1 MALSTL
7 LTLLQVAAPAPTNG
21 GIIAIRIVAG
31 VLALVMVGLIIFRSR
46 AGAKKAREKNH
57 F

>member
-7 LTLLQVAAPAPTNG
+7 LTLLQVAAPAPSG
-21 GIIAIRIVAG
+21 GNIAIRIVAG
-31 VLALVMVGLIIFRSR
+31 ILALVMVGLIIFRSK
-46 AGAKKAREKNH
+46 AGAKKSKQKDH

>member
-7 LTLLQVAAPAPTNG
+7 LTLLQVAAPAPTG
-21 GIIAIRIVAG
+21 GSIAIRIVAG
-31 VLALVMVGLIIFRSR
+31 ILALVMVGLIIFRSK